1 MTWAFHFVEQNITV
15 SRPPGVKHLHSPPMA
30 FLAHQPISTS
40 AHQHIST
47 SAHQPISTSAHQHIS
62 TSTMNLDFFARFFD
76 STTFMYVIL
85 PLLIFLFRIID
96 QSIGTLR
103 LIFAAKGLKRLAPF
117 FAFFESFIWLVA
129 IGQIMKH
136 LDNIYC
142 YIAFAGGYAAGNFF
156 GILLEEK
163 LSIGTVV
170 IRVIPKKDTTELI
183 AHLRRDNY
191 GVTVV
196 PVDGMMGP
204 TKMLFTTVR
213 RKEAAHVIEIIK
225 MYNPTAFYTI
235 DEVKTVSGGYFE
247 RRNRSIFSVLN
258 PFQKTVKS

>member
-1 MTWAFHFVEQNITV
+1 
-15 SRPPGVKHLHSPPMA
+15 
-30 FLAHQPISTS
+30 
-40 AHQHIST
+40 
-47 SAHQPISTSAHQHIS
+47 
-62 TSTMNLDFFARFFD
+62 MNLDYFATFFD
-76 STTFMYVIL
+76 NDTFTFIVL

-96 QSIGTLR
+96 QSVGTLR

-136 LDNIYC
+136 LDNVYC
-142 YIAFAGGYAAGNFF
+142 YLAFAGGYAVGNFF

-163 LSIGTVV
+163 LSIGNVV
-170 IRVIPKKDTTELI
+170 IRVIPKKDTTALI
-183 AHLRRDNY
+183 QHLRELNY

-204 TKMLFTTVR
+204 TKMLFTTLR
-213 RKEAAHVIEIIK
+213 RKEAKHVIEIIK
-225 MYNPTAFYTI
+225 QFNPAAFYTI
-235 DEVKTVSGGYFE
+235 DEVKIVSGGYFD
-247 RRNRSIFSVLN
+247 RKSKSIFSILN

>member
-1 MTWAFHFVEQNITV
+1 MSYEQIAMNNKYPASSIQHPLTK
-15 SRPPGVKHLHSPPMA
+15 SRSLIK
-30 FLAHQPISTS
+30 ISDLCKKNE
-40 AHQHIST
+40 
-47 SAHQPISTSAHQHIS
+47 
-62 TSTMNLDFFARFFD
+62 TMNLDYFATLFD
-76 STTFMYVIL
+76 NDTFTFIVL
-85 PLLIFLFRIID
+85 PILIFLFRIVD

-142 YIAFAGGYAAGNFF
+142 YLAFAGGYAVGNFF

-170 IRVIPKKDTTELI
+170 IRVIPKKDTTALI
-183 AHLRRDNY
+183 QHLRELNF

-204 TKMLFTTVR
+204 TKMLFTTIR
-213 RKEAAHVIEIIK
+213 RKEAGRVIEIIK
-225 MYNPTAFYTI
+225 QFNPTAFYTI
-235 DEVKTVSGGYFE
+235 DEVKVVSGGFFD
-247 RRNRSIFSVLN
+247 RKSKSIFSILN
-258 PFQKTVKS
+258 PFQKTVVS

>member
-1 MTWAFHFVEQNITV
+1 
-15 SRPPGVKHLHSPPMA
+15 
-30 FLAHQPISTS
+30 
-40 AHQHIST
+40 
-47 SAHQPISTSAHQHIS
+47 
-62 TSTMNLDFFARFFD
+62 MNLDYFATFFD
-76 STTFMYVIL
+76 SDTFTYIVL
-85 PLLIFLFRIID
+85 PLLIFLFRIVD

-136 LDNIYC
+136 LDNVYC
-142 YIAFAGGYAAGNFF
+142 YLAFAGGYSVGNFF

-170 IRVIPKKDTTELI
+170 IRVIPKKDTTALI
-183 AHLRRDNY
+183 SHLRELNY

-204 TKMLFTTVR
+204 TKMLFTTIR
-213 RKEAAHVIEIIK
+213 RKEAGHVIEIIK
-225 MYNPTAFYTI
+225 QFNPTAFYTV
-235 DEVKTVSGGYFE
+235 DEVKVVSGGYFD
-247 RRNRSIFSVLN
+247 RKSKSIFSMLN
-258 PFQKTVKS
+258 PFQKTVVS

>member
-1 MTWAFHFVEQNITV
+1 MDLEYF
-15 SRPPGVKHLHSPPMA
+15 S
-30 FLAHQPISTS
+30 
-40 AHQHIST
+40 
-47 SAHQPISTSAHQHIS
+47 
-62 TSTMNLDFFARFFD
+62 RFFD
-76 STTFMYVIL
+76 SGTFMYFIL
-85 PLLIFLFRIID
+85 PLLIFMFRIVD

-103 LIFAAKGLKRLAPF
+103 LIFAAKGLKKLAPF

-142 YIAFAGGYAAGNFF
+142 YIAFASGYSVGNYV

-170 IRVIPKKDTTELI
+170 IRVIPRKDTTDLITRLREL
-183 AHLRRDNY
+183 NY

-204 TKMLFTTVR
+204 TKMLFTTIR
-213 RKEAAHVIEIIK
+213 RKEAHHVINIIK
-225 MYNPTAFYTI
+225 EFNPTAFYTI
-235 DEVKTVSGGYFE
+235 DEVKVVSGGYFE
-247 RRNRSIFSVLN
+247 HRNKSIFSVLN

>member
-1 MTWAFHFVEQNITV
+1 
-15 SRPPGVKHLHSPPMA
+15 
-30 FLAHQPISTS
+30 
-40 AHQHIST
+40 
-47 SAHQPISTSAHQHIS
+47 
-62 TSTMNLDFFARFFD
+62 MNFDYFAQFFD
-76 STTFMYVIL
+76 SETFVYIVL
-85 PLLIFLFRIID
+85 PLLIFLFRIVD

-103 LIFAAKGLKRLAPF
+103 LIFAAKGLKKLAPA

-142 YIAFAGGYAAGNFF
+142 YVAYAAGYAAGNYF

-183 AHLRRDNY
+183 KHLRAQNF

-204 TKMLFTTVR
+204 TKMLFTTIR
-213 RKEAAHVIEIIK
+213 RKEAPEVIEIIK
-225 MYNPTAFYTI
+225 QHNPTAFYTI
-235 DEVKTVSGGYFE
+235 DEVKVVSGGYFDK
-247 RRNRSIFSVLN
+247 NGKSIFSILN

>member
-1 MTWAFHFVEQNITV
+1 
-15 SRPPGVKHLHSPPMA
+15 
-30 FLAHQPISTS
+30 
-40 AHQHIST
+40 
-47 SAHQPISTSAHQHIS
+47 
-62 TSTMNLDFFARFFD
+62 MNLDYFARHFD
-76 STTFMYVIL
+76 NETFMYLVL
-85 PLLIFLFRIID
+85 PLLIFIFRIVD

-103 LIFAAKGLKRLAPF
+103 LIFAAKGLKHLAPF

-136 LDNIYC
+136 LDNVYC
-142 YIAFAGGYAAGNFF
+142 YLAFAAGYATGNYV

-170 IRVIPKKDTTELI
+170 IRVIPKKDTTALI
-183 AHLRRDNY
+183 DHLRSHNY

-204 TKMLFTTVR
+204 TKMLFTTIR
-213 RKEAAHVIEIIK
+213 RKEARHVIDIIK
-225 MYNPTAFYTI
+225 QFNPTAFYTI
-235 DEVKTVSGGYFE
+235 DEVKVVSGGYFE
-247 RRNRSIFSVLN
+247 RQGKSIFSILN

>member
-1 MTWAFHFVEQNITV
+1 LHKNI
-15 SRPPGVKHLHSPPMA
+15 
-30 FLAHQPISTS
+30 F
-40 AHQHIST
+40 
-47 SAHQPISTSAHQHIS
+47 
-62 TSTMNLDFFARFFD
+62 MNLEYFATFFD
-76 STTFMYVIL
+76 NDTFTFIVL
-85 PLLIFLFRIID
+85 PLLIFLFRIVD

-142 YIAFAGGYAAGNFF
+142 YLAFAGGYAVGNFL

-170 IRVIPKKDTTELI
+170 IRVIPKKDTTALI
-183 AHLRRDNY
+183 QHLRELNY

-204 TKMLFTTVR
+204 TKMLFTTIR
-213 RKEAAHVIEIIK
+213 RKEAGHVIDIIK
-225 MYNPTAFYTI
+225 QYNPTAFYTV
-235 DEVKTVSGGYFE
+235 DEVKVVSGGYFD
-247 RRNRSIFSVLN
+247 RKSKSIFSIFN
-258 PFQKTVKS
+258 PFQKTVVS

>member
-1 MTWAFHFVEQNITV
+1 
-15 SRPPGVKHLHSPPMA
+15 
-30 FLAHQPISTS
+30 
-40 AHQHIST
+40 
-47 SAHQPISTSAHQHIS
+47 
-62 TSTMNLDFFARFFD
+62 MNLDYFAQFFD
-76 STTFMYVIL
+76 NDTFTFIVL
-85 PLLIFLFRIID
+85 PLLIFLFRITD

-103 LIFAAKGLKRLAPF
+103 LIFAAKGLKNLAPL

-129 IGQIMKH
+129 IGQIMQH

-142 YIAFAGGYAAGNFF
+142 YFAYAGGYAAGNYF

-183 AHLRRDNY
+183 KYLRKLNY

-196 PVDGMMGP
+196 PVDGMLGP

-213 RKEAAHVIEIIK
+213 RKEAKNVIEIIK
-225 MYNPTAFYTI
+225 QFNPNAFYTI
-235 DEVKTVSGGYFE
+235 DEVKQVSGGYFD
-247 RRNRSIFSVLN
+247 RQSSSIFSILN

>member
-1 MTWAFHFVEQNITV
+1 
-15 SRPPGVKHLHSPPMA
+15 
-30 FLAHQPISTS
+30 
-40 AHQHIST
+40 
-47 SAHQPISTSAHQHIS
+47 
-62 TSTMNLDFFARFFD
+62 MNLDYFAQFFNND
-76 STTFMYVIL
+76 TFAFIVL
-85 PLLIFLFRIID
+85 PLLIFLFRITD

-103 LIFAAKGLKRLAPF
+103 LIFAAKGLKNLAPL

-142 YIAFAGGYAAGNFF
+142 YFAYAGGYAAGNYI

-183 AHLRRDNY
+183 KYLREFNY

-204 TKMLFTTVR
+204 TKMLFTTIR
-213 RKEAAHVIEIIK
+213 RKEAKKVIEIIK
-225 MYNPTAFYTI
+225 QFNPNAFYTI
-235 DEVKTVSGGYFE
+235 DEVKEVSGGYFD
-247 RRNRSIFSVLN
+247 RQSRSIFSIMN

>member
-1 MTWAFHFVEQNITV
+1 
-15 SRPPGVKHLHSPPMA
+15 
-30 FLAHQPISTS
+30 
-40 AHQHIST
+40 
-47 SAHQPISTSAHQHIS
+47 
-62 TSTMNLDFFARFFD
+62 MNLEYFARFFD
-76 STTFMYVIL
+76 NETFTFIVL
-85 PLLIFLFRIID
+85 PLLIFIFRIVD

-103 LIFAAKGLKRLAPF
+103 LIFAAKGLKKLAPF

-136 LDNIYC
+136 LDNLYC
-142 YIAFAGGYAAGNFF
+142 YIAFAGGYAAGNYF
-156 GILLEEK
+156 GIILEEK

-183 AHLRRDNY
+183 KHLRDLNY

-204 TKMLFTTVR
+204 TKMLFTTIR
-213 RKEAAHVIEIIK
+213 RKEAPRVIDIIHQH
-225 MYNPTAFYTI
+225 NPTAFYTI
-235 DEVKTVSGGYFE
+235 DEVKIVSGGYFE
-247 RRNRSIFSVLN
+247 RKNKSIFSILN

>member
-1 MTWAFHFVEQNITV
+1 
-15 SRPPGVKHLHSPPMA
+15 
-30 FLAHQPISTS
+30 
-40 AHQHIST
+40 
-47 SAHQPISTSAHQHIS
+47 
-62 TSTMNLDFFARFFD
+62 MNLEYFAHFFD
-76 STTFMYVIL
+76 SETFMYVVL
-85 PLLIFLFRIID
+85 PLLIFLFRIVD

-142 YIAFAGGYAAGNFF
+142 YIAFAGGYATGNYL
-156 GILLEEK
+156 GILLEEM
-163 LSIGTVV
+163 LSIGIVV

-183 AHLRRDNY
+183 RHLRAENF

-196 PVDGMMGP
+196 PVDGMTGP
-204 TKMLFTTVR
+204 TKMLFTTIR
-213 RKEAAHVIEIIK
+213 RKEAPYVISIIK
-225 MYNPTAFYTI
+225 EHNPAAFYTI
-235 DEVKTVSGGYFE
+235 DEVKEVRGGYFD
-247 RRNRSIFSVLN
+247 RKSKSIFSVLN

>member
-1 MTWAFHFVEQNITV
+1 MY
-15 SRPPGVKHLHSPPMA
+15 
-30 FLAHQPISTS
+30 
-40 AHQHIST
+40 
-47 SAHQPISTSAHQHIS
+47 
-62 TSTMNLDFFARFFD
+62 LDYFSRFFD
-76 STTFMYVIL
+76 NETFTYIVL
-85 PLLIFLFRIID
+85 PVLIFLFRIVD

-103 LIFAAKGLKRLAPF
+103 LIFAAKGLKKLALF

-136 LDNIYC
+136 LDNVYC
-142 YIAFAGGYAAGNFF
+142 YIAFAGGYASGNFF

-170 IRVIPKKDTTELI
+170 IRVIPRKDTTALIRYLREL
-183 AHLRRDNY
+183 NY

-213 RKEAAHVIEIIK
+213 RKEARRVIEIIK
-225 MYNPTAFYTI
+225 EFNPAAFYTI
-235 DEVKTVSGGYFE
+235 DEVKAVSGGYFD
-247 RRNRSIFSVLN
+247 RKPKSIFSLLN
-258 PFQKTVKS
+258 PFQKTVES

>member
-1 MTWAFHFVEQNITV
+1 LRKKTEN
-15 SRPPGVKHLHSPPMA
+15 
-30 FLAHQPISTS
+30 
-40 AHQHIST
+40 
-47 SAHQPISTSAHQHIS
+47 
-62 TSTMNLDFFARFFD
+62 MNLEYFANFFD
-76 STTFMYVIL
+76 SSTFTFIVL
-85 PLLIFLFRIID
+85 PVLIFLFRIID

-136 LDNIYC
+136 LDNVYC
-142 YIAFAGGYAAGNFF
+142 YLAFAGGYAVGNFF

-170 IRVIPKKDTTELI
+170 IRVIPKKDTTSLIQRLREL
-183 AHLRRDNY
+183 NY

-204 TKMLFTTVR
+204 TKMLFTTIR
-213 RKEAAHVIEIIK
+213 RKEARRVIEIIK
-225 MYNPTAFYTI
+225 QFNPTAFYTI
-235 DEVKTVSGGYFE
+235 DEVKVVSGGYFD
-247 RRNRSIFSVLN
+247 RKSKSVFSILN
-258 PFQKTVKS
+258 PFQKTVVS

>member
-1 MTWAFHFVEQNITV
+1 
-15 SRPPGVKHLHSPPMA
+15 
-30 FLAHQPISTS
+30 
-40 AHQHIST
+40 
-47 SAHQPISTSAHQHIS
+47 
-62 TSTMNLDFFARFFD
+62 MNLDYFARFFD
-76 STTFMYVIL
+76 NETFMYIVL
-85 PLLIFLFRIID
+85 PLLIFFFRIID

-103 LIFAAKGLKRLAPF
+103 LIFAAKGLKNLAPV

-142 YIAFAGGYAAGNFF
+142 YLAFAGGYSAGNYF

-170 IRVIPKKDTTELI
+170 IRVIPKMDTTDLI
-183 AHLRRDNY
+183 QHLRAENY

-204 TKMLFTTVR
+204 TKMLFTTIR
-213 RKEAAHVIEIIK
+213 RKEAPYVIDIIK
-225 MYNPTAFYTI
+225 KHNPTAFYTI
-235 DEVKTVSGGYFE
+235 DEVKVVSGGYFD
-247 RRNRSIFSVLN
+247 RQSKSIFSMMN

>member
-1 MTWAFHFVEQNITV
+1 
-15 SRPPGVKHLHSPPMA
+15 
-30 FLAHQPISTS
+30 
-40 AHQHIST
+40 
-47 SAHQPISTSAHQHIS
+47 
-62 TSTMNLDFFARFFD
+62 MNFDYFAQFFD
-76 STTFMYVIL
+76 TNTFTLFIL
-85 PLLIFLFRIID
+85 PLLIFLFRIVD

-103 LIFAAKGLKRLAPF
+103 LIFAAKGMKKLAPL

-136 LDNIYC
+136 LDNIWC
-142 YIAFAGGYAAGNFF
+142 YVAYAGGYAAGNYF
-156 GILLEEK
+156 GILLEEL

-183 AHLRRDNY
+183 KHLRNENF

-204 TKMLFTTVR
+204 TKMLFTTIR
-213 RKEAAHVIEIIK
+213 RKEAPHVIEIIRQH
-225 MYNPTAFYTI
+225 NPTAFYTI
-235 DEVKTVSGGYFE
+235 DEVKVVSGGYFE
-247 RRNRSIFSVLN
+247 NHQKSIFSVLN

>member
-1 MTWAFHFVEQNITV
+1 
-15 SRPPGVKHLHSPPMA
+15 
-30 FLAHQPISTS
+30 
-40 AHQHIST
+40 
-47 SAHQPISTSAHQHIS
+47 
-62 TSTMNLDFFARFFD
+62 MNFDSFARFFD
-76 STTFMYVIL
+76 SDTFTYIVL
-85 PLLIFLFRIID
+85 PLLIFVFRIVD

-103 LIFAAKGLKRLAPF
+103 LIFAAKGMKRLAPA

-142 YIAFAGGYAAGNFF
+142 YIAFAGGYATGNYV
-156 GILLEEK
+156 GILLEEW

-170 IRVIPKKDTTELI
+170 IRVIPKKDTTDLI
-183 AHLRRDNY
+183 AHLRRENY

-204 TKMLFTTVR
+204 TKMIFTTIR
-213 RKEAAHVIEIIK
+213 RKEAPAVIEIIK
-225 MYNPTAFYTI
+225 QHNPAAFYTV
-235 DEVKTVSGGYFE
+235 DEVKTVSGGYFDDH
-247 RRNRSIFSVLN
+247 RRSIFSVLN